1 MDSGSFSP
9 TLDPFHTD
17 MMKIIRECLLEG
29 AHSTRTIKTELYK
42 LNVYGMLLTLFINN
56 SLPFK
61 FDTMLL
67 PR

>member
-1 MDSGSFSP
+1 MDSDSFSP

-17 MMKIIRECLLEG
+17 VMKIIRECLLEG
-29 AHSTRTIKTELYK
+29 THSTRTIKTELYK
-42 LNVYGMLLTLFINN
+42 LNVYGMHLTLFN

-61 FDTMLL
+61 FDSMLL